1 MGTGR
6 KLGWGQEWRVGGGVQ
21 GPDQSLRSHI
31 QALGGP
37 QPARV
42 HVGGTRLF
50 PSFRQVTLAR
60 EGRGGMPSQGLGRGW
75 GSGQR
80 GAAAGGPLREGC
92 LPEERE
98 RKQTA
103 LVSSV
108 LCGYK

>member
-42 HVGGTRLF
+42 HVGGATTISEL
-50 PSFRQVTLAR
+50 PAGDPGQ
-60 EGRGGMPSQGLGRGW
+60 GG
-75 GSGQR
+75 
-80 GAAAGGPLREGC
+80 
-92 LPEERE
+92 
-98 RKQTA
+98 
-103 LVSSV
+103 
-108 LCGYK
+108 